1 MPRLTR
7 WSLTVLALSLP
18 LDTYAHNPDDRLD
31 TPIVTPSPFSM
42 DRLPMDYFLWGDDP
56 RYLEPRERMWHD
68 VEGWLIRQQETQ
80 SRHVLT
86 LSRGIDRAL
95 SGETYIDRDN
105 DSYVRLGAFNRYDR
119 DGRMGFEPEA
129 RFRLDLPTVEERLR
143 LVIESDADDLSTLA
157 EQQQR
162 GTRSVEDQEDD
173 DTFTAG
179 ALRLL
184 LPITDRWD
192 TSTDVGAR
200 LRLPPQTFWRA
211 RARSDWSLPD
221 EWNLHLDQRI
231 SWFSRDGWL
240 SRSWFGFQ
248 RDVMDHWSFQ
258 ASSEARWVH
267 PDRNFELA
275 QVLRVQ
281 RRFRNRHFVR
291 YRTGVLG
298 DSDRNWQTTEYFAD
312 TTYRNRLYNTW
323 LFGEV
328 VPSIRFKRD
337 ESFRMDAS
345 LTLRVEMF
353 FSASGSL
360 N

>member
-1 MPRLTR
+1 MLRLPCR
-7 WSLTVLALSLP
+7 PLTVFILALP
-18 LDTYAHNPDDRLD
+18 LCSHAHNPVERLES
-31 TPIVTPSPFSM
+31 TVITPSPFSM
-42 DRLPMDYFLWGDDP
+42 ERLPMDYFLWGDDP
-56 RYLEPRERMWHD
+56 RYLEPRESMWHD
-68 VEGWLIRQQETQ
+68 VEGWMIRQQDMQ

-105 DSYVRLGAFNRYDR
+105 DSYVRLGVFNRYDS
-119 DGRMGFEPEA
+119 DGRMGIEPEA
-129 RFRLDLPTVEERLR
+129 RFRLDLPTVEEKLR
-143 LVIESDADDLSTLA
+143 LVIESDADDLTPLA

-184 LPITDRWD
+184 LPITERWD

-200 LRLPPQTFWRA
+200 LRLPPQAFWRA

-221 EWNLHLDQRI
+221 QWNLHLDQRL

-240 SRSWFGFQ
+240 SRSWLGFQ
-248 RDVMDHWSFQ
+248 RDVLDHWSFQ

-267 PDRNFELA
+267 PDRTFEVG
-275 QVLRVQ
+275 QVFRVQ
-281 RRFRNRHFVR
+281 RSYRNRHFVR

-298 DSDRNWQTTEYFAD
+298 DSDRNWRTKEYFAD
-312 TTYRNRLYNTW
+312 TLYRNRLYNTW

-328 VPSIRFKRD
+328 VPSVRFRRED
-337 ESFRMDAS
+337 SFSMDAS